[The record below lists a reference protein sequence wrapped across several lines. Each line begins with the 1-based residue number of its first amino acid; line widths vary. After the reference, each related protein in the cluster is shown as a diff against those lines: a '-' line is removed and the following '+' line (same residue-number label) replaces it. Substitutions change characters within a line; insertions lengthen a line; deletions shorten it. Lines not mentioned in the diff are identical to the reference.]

1 MSSTKQI
8 LKVKV
13 TRAFNEYR
21 DYVEKVNEGNK
32 KKKELVEEL
41 KETYKED
48 KSDPEV
54 KNFSFDI
61 FLVDGFHKKDVEIL
75 GTRFVNYLRLYKE
88 IPDAEELDEEI
99 EKSYE
104 YLRDK
109 IPSQVFI
116 IDKGKF
122 TEIHKGYITEQK
134 KLFEEQGLFEKV
146 QGELEKILK

>member
-1 MSSTKQI
+1 MASTKQI

-13 TRAFNEYR
+13 TKAFNEYR

-32 KKKELVEEL
+32 DKKDLVEEL

-48 KSDPEV
+48 KTDQDI
-54 KNFSFDI
+54 KNFSFEI

-75 GTRFVNYLRLYKE
+75 GTRFVNYMRLYKE
-88 IPDAEELDEEI
+88 VPDADKLDEEL
-99 EKSYE
+99 ENSYE

-122 TEIHKGYITEQK
+122 TEIYKGYIEEQR
-134 KLFEEQGLFEKV
+134 KLFEKQGLFDKV

>member
-1 MSSTKQI
+1 MESTNEI

-32 KKKELVEEL
+32 EKRNLVEGL

-48 KSDPEV
+48 KADPEI
-54 KNFSFDI
+54 KDFSFDI

-75 GTRFVNYLRLYKE
+75 GTRFVNYMRLYNE
-88 IPDAEELDEEI
+88 IPDADKLDEEI
-99 EKSYE
+99 ETSYN

-109 IPSQVFI
+109 IPTQVFI
-116 IDKGKF
+116 VEKEKF
-122 TEIHKGYITEQK
+122 SEINKGYILEQK
-134 KLFEEQGLFEKV
+134 KLFEDQGLFDRV
-146 QGELEKILK
+146 QTELEKILK

>member
-1 MSSTKQI
+1 MSKTKQV

-32 KKKELVEEL
+32 KKKELVEDL

-48 KSDPEV
+48 KTDQDV
-54 KNFSFDI
+54 KNFSFEI

-75 GTRFVNYLRLYKE
+75 GTRFVNYMRLYKE
-88 IPDAEELDEEI
+88 VPDAEELDKELEDT
-99 EKSYE
+99 YE

-122 TEIHKGYITEQK
+122 TEINKGYIEEQK
-134 KLFEEQGLFEKV
+134 KLFEEQGLFERV
-146 QGELEKILK
+146 QDELEKILK